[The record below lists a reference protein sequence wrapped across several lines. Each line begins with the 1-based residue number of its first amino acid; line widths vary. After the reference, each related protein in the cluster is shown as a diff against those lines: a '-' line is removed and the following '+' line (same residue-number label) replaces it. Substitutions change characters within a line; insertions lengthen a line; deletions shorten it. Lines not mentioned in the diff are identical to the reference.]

1 MQERYRLAWGRL
13 TAIPAQEADLPSVT
27 IIIAARNEVHR
38 IRPTLNAL
46 HRLVYPGPLEILILD
61 DHSTDG
67 TADLIRDHLPP
78 RARCLAL
85 SGTGKRAALV
95 EGLQVASGEIIL
107 LTDADCV
114 PGIDW
119 ASSMIQPF
127 SHPGIDWVSGPVTSV
142 AGTDM
147 VSRYD
152 ALEWQG
158 LMVITGAG
166 FALGRPVLAQGAN
179 MAFRK
184 SRLAEL
190 GGIQGFPSRASGD
203 DVFLLSLFQQ
213 DDAHRCHF
221 QQDIRALVQ
230 TAAPDSWRALV
241 RQRLRWTSKSG
252 HLDVWHGLAP
262 MALTWLACLV
272 LLATPVLFYA
282 LPAHS
287 APLSLLPILVK
298 FMADYR
304 LLRAGWQFSCARF
317 TWMDVLLASLIQPVL
332 VVISGWIGPLRPGYL
347 WKGRRV
353 Q

>member
-1 MQERYRLAWGRL
+1 MAWGRL

-152 ALEWQG
+152 ALEWQ
-158 LMVITGAG
+158 
-166 FALGRPVLAQGAN
+166 
-179 MAFRK
+179 
-184 SRLAEL
+184 
-190 GGIQGFPSRASGD
+190 
-203 DVFLLSLFQQ
+203 
-213 DDAHRCHF
+213 
-221 QQDIRALVQ
+221 
-230 TAAPDSWRALV
+230 
-241 RQRLRWTSKSG
+241 
-252 HLDVWHGLAP
+252 
-262 MALTWLACLV
+262 
-272 LLATPVLFYA
+272 
-282 LPAHS
+282 
-287 APLSLLPILVK
+287 
-298 FMADYR
+298 
-304 LLRAGWQFSCARF
+304 
-317 TWMDVLLASLIQPVL
+317 
-332 VVISGWIGPLRPGYL
+332 
-347 WKGRRV
+347 
-353 Q
+353 